1 MQLAQLAT
9 AAAHPGDIFGAIAI
23 ALVFITIMSLLR
35 VDARRR
41 FNAVFVA
48 GAGAAYL
55 GSGLGPWELLL
66 PIVVTALAY
75 RGLSSFRAIGIAWL
89 LHALWDWLHHMLGAP
104 ILPFAP
110 SSSFGCAVC
119 DAILAAWFLCDAP
132 AVLRSRPV
140 AST

>member
-1 MQLAQLAT
+1 MQLTMLAT
-9 AAAHPGDIFGAIAI
+9 ADAHAGDIFGAIGI
-23 ALVFITIMSLLR
+23 ALVFITLMSLLE
-35 VDARRR
+35 VGARRR

-66 PIVVTALAY
+66 PVVVTALAY
-75 RGLSSFRAIGIAWL
+75 RGLSSFRAIGVAWL

-104 ILPFAP
+104 ILPFAAN
-110 SSSFGCAVC
+110 SSFGCAVC

-132 AVLRSRPV
+132 PVLRPRRL
-140 AST
+140 ADA